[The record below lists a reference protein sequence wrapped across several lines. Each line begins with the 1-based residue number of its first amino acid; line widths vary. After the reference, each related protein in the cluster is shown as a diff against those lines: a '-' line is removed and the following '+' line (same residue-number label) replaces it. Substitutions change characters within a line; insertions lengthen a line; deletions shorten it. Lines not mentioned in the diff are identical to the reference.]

1 LAPILENKKKY
12 FERREV
18 PRYFVLEG
26 KLEAQKGGMIS

>member
-1 LAPILENKKKY
+1 LKIDLGSCFWEKKY

-26 KLEAQKGGMIS
+26 KLEAQMVA